1 MNFYNHIFWAVFVAA
16 AIVSIIIALGDL
28 FFFGVIFCLFVI
40 LAGIAKLEQDK
51 NNKEII
57 DSFDTIDDEMSTL
70 SRNFEKSHL
79 YTRDTRDQT
88 DSRIQKFESKR
99 IETEKQIEKM
109 YRDVVKKII
118 QIENSLNKMNK
129 ETKKK

>member
-1 MNFYNHIFWAVFVAA
+1 MNFYNKVFWTVFMIAAV
-16 AIVSIIIALGDL
+16 VSIFIALGDP

-57 DSFDTIDDEMSTL
+57 ESFDTIDDEMSTL

-79 YTRDTRDQT
+79 YTRDTRAQA
-88 DSRIQKFESKR
+88 DSKIQKFETKR
-99 IETEKQIEKM
+99 IETEKKVETM
-109 YRDVVKKII
+109 YRDIVKKII
-118 QIENSLNKMNK
+118 QIENTLNKMNK
-129 ETKKK
+129 DKKK